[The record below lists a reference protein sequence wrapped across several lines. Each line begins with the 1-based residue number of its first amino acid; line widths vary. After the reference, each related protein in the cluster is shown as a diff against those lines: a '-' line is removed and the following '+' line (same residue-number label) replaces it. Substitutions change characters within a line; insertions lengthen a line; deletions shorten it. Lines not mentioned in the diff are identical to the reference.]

1 MKNDVQFRIKCK
13 VLLSP
18 RMGTKC
24 GVKPRMSDMKSL
36 NSSENGPFK
45 PTLKGRYE
53 GKWGVKLKL
62 HMVIDKCD
70 ETFNRWSAGQ
80 EYTSRISHLQ
90 NVRIL
95 DLHPS
100 LNLTRRL
107 THVYFSV
114 QIKQMNVIQLIFLI
128 CRPEIAYAGIWDH
141 LAIHFLID
149 KGS

>member
-1 MKNDVQFRIKCK
+1 
-13 VLLSP
+13 
-18 RMGTKC
+18 
-24 GVKPRMSDMKSL
+24 
-36 NSSENGPFK
+36 
-45 PTLKGRYE
+45 
-53 GKWGVKLKL
+53 
-62 HMVIDKCD
+62 MVIDKCV

-80 EYTSRISHLQ
+80 EYTRQISHLQ

-107 THVYFSV
+107 THVFFSV

-141 LAIHFLID
+141 FGNTLSHRQ
-149 KGS
+149 G